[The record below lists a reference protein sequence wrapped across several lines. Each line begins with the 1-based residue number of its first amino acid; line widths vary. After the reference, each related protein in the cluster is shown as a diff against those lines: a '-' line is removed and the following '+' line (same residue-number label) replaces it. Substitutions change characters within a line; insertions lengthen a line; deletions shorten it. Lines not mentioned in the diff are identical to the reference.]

1 MAGCTAKL
9 GEKKPKDSLEDWV
22 KRDLGAQA
30 QKDITQQEEDEKKDC
45 DDGEGWQLE
54 AVWNVQRT
62 GKASDVLFLV
72 ASESS
77 HVITSESGS

>member
-9 GEKKPKDSLEDWV
+9 GEKKPKDSLEDLV

-45 DDGEGWQLE
+45 DDGEG
-54 AVWNVQRT
+54 
-62 GKASDVLFLV
+62 
-72 ASESS
+72 
-77 HVITSESGS
+77 